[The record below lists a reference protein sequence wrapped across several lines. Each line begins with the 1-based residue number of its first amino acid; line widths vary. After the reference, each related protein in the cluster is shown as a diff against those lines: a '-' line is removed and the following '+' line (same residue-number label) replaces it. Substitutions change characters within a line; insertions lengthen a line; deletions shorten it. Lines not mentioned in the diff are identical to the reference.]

1 MDEPSTKYP
10 IKHAISFHG
19 SISRAKSFDKSQD
32 LLTKAIPSFEGIES
46 FHVSGS
52 MPTSKRTEII
62 EEFADSQRSL
72 ITNARCLT
80 EGVNVPNIDCVIFVD
95 PRKSTIDIVQA
106 VGRALRKFEG
116 KKYGYVI
123 IPILTQIS
131 SEEIISE
138 NTFKDLLSVLRA
150 LASNDERI
158 VEYFRA
164 IQSKKRSDSGL
175 IEWDVDIINP
185 AELDLQ
191 QFTTELELK
200 LWSSLGK
207 LSWRPFKEARD
218 YVHGLNLSSFK
229 KYQKLHNRPPDIPAN
244 PNIIYK
250 KDWKGFSDWIGTGT
264 VATQLREYLSFK
276 EGKKV
281 VHGFEI
287 KKVSEWRRFTKSKY
301 FPKDIPTDPG
311 NVYIKDWKGYGDWL
325 GTGTVATNLRE

>member
-1 MDEPSTKYP
+1 
-10 IKHAISFHG
+10 
-19 SISRAKSFDKSQD
+19 
-32 LLTKAIPSFEGIES
+32 
-46 FHVSGS
+46 
-52 MPTSKRTEII
+52 
-62 EEFADSQRSL
+62 
-72 ITNARCLT
+72 
-80 EGVNVPNIDCVIFVD
+80 VNVPNIDCVIFVD

-200 LWSSLGK
+200 LWS
-207 LSWRPFKEARD
+207 
-218 YVHGLNLSSFK
+218 
-229 KYQKLHNRPPDIPAN
+229 
-244 PNIIYK
+244 
-250 KDWKGFSDWIGTGT
+250 
-264 VATQLREYLSFK
+264 
-276 EGKKV
+276 
-281 VHGFEI
+281 
-287 KKVSEWRRFTKSKY
+287 
-301 FPKDIPTDPG
+301 G
-311 NVYIKDWKGYGDWL
+311 N
-325 GTGTVATNLRE
+325 